1 MGGAGASG
9 QANKGVNKSYI
20 RALSL
25 QSEINKDGGPST
37 TGFALPQITAEDEEQ
52 ITTLSRDP

>member
-20 RALSL
+20 RAIGL
-25 QSEINKDGGPST
+25 QSETSKDGSPSS
-37 TGFALPQITAEDEEQ
+37 TGFAMPTITAEDEE
-52 ITTLSRDP
+52 